1 VDQSGVLTQAE
12 FLDMMQGRFLSDGEV
27 KEIFVTID
35 TSNDSTVDYDEWR
48 YFFLIFLEPFM
59 KFDAD

>member
-1 VDQSGVLTQAE
+1 
-12 FLDMMQGRFLSDGEV
+12 MMQGRFLSDGEV